1 MSPLDIAFLTFMV
14 GTLVRI
20 VIMFEAHMRGEE

>member
-14 GTLVRI
+14 VTLIKI
-20 VIMFEAHMRGEE
+20 VVMFEAHMRGEE

>member
-14 GTLVRI
+14 VTLIKI
-20 VIMFEAHMRGEE
+20 VAMFEAHMRGEE